1 MQFAEAGEPAQAP
14 ISAANFRSVR
24 KFGALAAVLGVLAIA
39 PAAEAAVPSVFGGE
53 VPCTVQPTQGNVRL
67 CSGETPTFDGTKIDV
82 NVILPPEDQGDG
94 PFPAI
99 GIFHGWGGTKIGI
112 NDRTRDWANRGY
124 AVFSM
129 SDRGWGQSCGA
140 PDPERAN
147 PAVCGEGFNHLM
159 DTRYEVRD
167 AQHFFGRLA
176 DENIVVPDRIGVTGG
191 SYGGGIS
198 MALAALRNR
207 VMLPDDSLVPWTSPG
222 GKQMQIAVAVPEIPW
237 TDLAYSLTP
246 NGRTLDFVADSPYLG
261 PDGDFPIGVAKQSW
275 MAALYAAG
283 LALSNYPAPGTEP
296 DADITTWFA
305 LINAGEP
312 YDENPQSRD
321 IVEEITTHHS
331 SYYIPTATGY
341 GAEGALTAPAP
352 LLISNGWTDD
362 LFPADEA
369 IRFYNRTRSLF
380 PSNDISLFFL
390 DYGHMRGQSRPTEV
404 AQLRALEETW
414 LDHYL
419 KGLGPKPEQEV
430 TAITQTCGS
439 EDFAQPS
446 AGPFR
451 APTWDELSPGEVR
464 LVDESPK
471 TIAPAGGSPQDGQ
484 AFDPIAGGGACAR
497 TSGSDKPGTATYRMP
512 PAQGGGFTLMGSPTV
527 IADITSPG
535 PHSQIAARLLDVAPD
550 GQQTLVARALYRPD
564 ADGRQVFQLHP
575 NGWRFADG
583 HVAKLELLPNDS
595 PYGRPT
601 NGQAPV
607 TVANLD
613 LRLPVRERPGAGGGA
628 VGEPLPA
635 FVPQGFQ
642 PAPGVTAAGLC
653 ETGLVK
659 KGTRRAD
666 RIKGTAGGDRLRG
679 GKGNDRISAKGGADC
694 VSGGTGK
701 DRLRGGPDHDTIRA
715 KDGKR
720 DRVACGPGQD
730 HVIADRKDKVRGC
743 ERKSR

>member
-1 MQFAEAGEPAQAP
+1 
-14 ISAANFRSVR
+14 VR
-24 KFGALAAVLGVLAIA
+24 KLGALAAVLGVLAFA
-39 PAAEAAVPSVFGGE
+39 PAAEAAVPSVFGGDAPCE
-53 VPCTVQPTQGNVRL
+53 VNADGIRVCQGIT
-67 CSGETPTFDGTKIDV
+67 ETFDGITPIDV
-82 NVILPPEDQGDG
+82 NVILPQEGQGDG

-99 GIFHGWGGTKIGI
+99 GWFHGWGGSKQGVDDDG
-112 NDRTRDWANRGY
+112 NAEGRARDWALRGY

-129 SDRGWGQSCGA
+129 SDRGWGMSCGGQ
-140 PDPERAN
+140 DPKRLT
-147 PAVCGEGFNHLM
+147 PACADGYNHLM
-159 DTRYEVRD
+159 DTRFEVRD
-167 AQHFFGRLA
+167 AQHLFGRLA
-176 DENIVVPDRIGVTGG
+176 DENLVVPDRIGSIGP
-191 SYGGGIS
+191 SYGGGIT

-207 VMLPDDSLVPWTSPG
+207 VMTGALEGETDDTLVPWTSPG
-222 GKQMQIAVAVPEIPW
+222 GKPMEIAAAVPEIPW
-237 TDLAYSLTP
+237 TDLAYSLMP
-246 NGRTLDFVADSPYLG
+246 NGRTLDYVADSPYLG
-261 PDGDFPIGVAKQSW
+261 PDGNAPIGVLKQSFV
-275 MAALYAAG
+275 AGLYAVGQAT
-283 LALSNYPAPGTEP
+283 SNYALPGTDP
-296 DADITTWFA
+296 DADLTRWFA

-312 YDENPQSRD
+312 YDENPQAQD
-321 IVEEITTHHS
+321 VIEEITTHHS

-341 GAEGALTAPAP
+341 GAEGQTPPSP

-362 LFPADEA
+362 LFPPDEA
-369 IRFYNRTRSLF
+369 IRFYNRTLSRF
-380 PSNDISLFFL
+380 PGADISLYFL
-390 DYGHMRGQSRPTEV
+390 DYGHMRGQGKDADV
-404 AQLRALEETW
+404 AKLQAAEEAW

-419 KGLGPKPEQEV
+419 KGSGPEPTQGAS
-430 TAITQTCGS
+430 AITQTCPG
-439 EDFAQPS
+439 DAPS
-446 AGPFR
+446 DGPFT

-464 LVDESPK
+464 LVDDSSK

-484 AFDPIAGGGACAR
+484 AFDPVAGDGACAR
-497 TSGSDKPGTATYRMP
+497 TGGSDKPGTATYRME

-564 ADGRQVFQLHP
+564 PTGRQVFQLHP
-575 NGWRFADG
+575 NGWRFENG
-583 HVAKLELLPNDS
+583 HIVKLELLPNDS

-613 LRLPVRERPGAGGGA
+613 LRLPTRERPGGGGGA

-635 FVPQGFQ
+635 FVPEGFE
-642 PAPGVTAAGLC
+642 PAPGITAAGLC

-679 GKGNDRISAKGGADC
+679 GKGNDRITAKDGADC
-694 VSGGTGK
+694 VAGGKGK
-701 DRLRGGPDHDTIRA
+701 DRLRGGPGHDSIKA

-730 HVIADRKDKVRGC
+730 KVVADRQDKLRGC
-743 ERKSR
+743 ERKSRR